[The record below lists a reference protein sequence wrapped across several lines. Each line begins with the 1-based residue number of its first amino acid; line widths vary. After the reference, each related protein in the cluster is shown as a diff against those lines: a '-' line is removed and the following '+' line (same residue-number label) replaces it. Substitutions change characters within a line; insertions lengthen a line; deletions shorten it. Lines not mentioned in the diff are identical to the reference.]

1 MRILYMRILGG
12 QQVEPQRSGE
22 LWGRSGELW
31 ACFED
36 ALESSGDA
44 LWTSGDALGSSG
56 EALGKLWG
64 SSGKLWKRFGD
75 DLGNTGDKETKRE
88 QPRRDTESILIHQKI
103 CPPKLPITRLWRPYW
118 YYNVILFNR
127 FAHSAG
133 PGMVRH
139 RVVLIGIGMDDLM
152 RSSKGQ
158 EGTGR

>member
-1 MRILYMRILGG
+1 MYMRILYMRILGG

-56 EALGKLWG
+56 EALGKLWE
-64 SSGKLWKRFGD
+64 SSGEALGKLWEALETLWGRSREHRG
-75 DLGNTGDKETKRE
+75 KETKRE

-103 CPPKLPITRLWRPYW
+103 CPPKLPIARPWRPYW
-118 YYNVILFNR
+118 
-127 FAHSAG
+127 
-133 PGMVRH
+133 
-139 RVVLIGIGMDDLM
+139 
-152 RSSKGQ
+152 
-158 EGTGR
+158 